1 MFAERHKRALSRD
14 IDSQRMTGG
23 QLFERFMERTREN
36 GDAARFDEIGDYV
49 LPDDMEKNKL
59 CSYEFDMLPIVN
71 FGGSEG
77 IYIDCS
83 LKGKFDES
91 GRKTL
96 HIGTLK
102 TLSTD
107 LDACKTM
114 GELCGALM
122 YHSNRFVNENLYIFD
137 SAESIER
144 MLTKSLTIEQ
154 GQTEAPQLMSQ
165 QM

>member
-1 MFAERHKRALSRD
+1 
-14 IDSQRMTGG
+14 
-23 QLFERFMERTREN
+23 MERAREN

-49 LPDDMEKNKL
+49 LSDSLEKGKL

-83 LKGKFDES
+83 LRGKFDNS
-91 GRKTL
+91 GRNSL

-102 TLSTD
+102 TLDTG

-114 GELCGALM
+114 
-122 YHSNRFVNENLYIFD
+122 
-137 SAESIER
+137 SARYGTGGNNVPLVSQEADTFCIAGNIIDRQVKNGGNGLGCQPDISYT
-144 MLTKSLTIEQ
+144 LTGMDHLSGHPDK
-154 GQTEAPQLMSQ
+154 
-165 QM
+165 